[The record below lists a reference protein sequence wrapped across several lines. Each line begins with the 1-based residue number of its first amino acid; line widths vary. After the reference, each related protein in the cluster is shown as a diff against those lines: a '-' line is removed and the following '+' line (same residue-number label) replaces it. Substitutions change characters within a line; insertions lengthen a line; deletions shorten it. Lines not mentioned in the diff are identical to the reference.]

1 MKPRSLYRIRPH
13 LRVDAHLC
21 TEEYGYVLEHG
32 GRERLWF
39 PLRHVAELA
48 LKLARRDEARR
59 RALRRVDPTVV
70 LVPPSSMHHHHTV
83 QSLHQR
89 VWELHLTRP
98 EVRIKQTL
106 RQLLQVIND
115 EAECQHIYE
124 YWSAAYVACSGQTGL
139 TIEGTE
145 S

>member
-32 GRERLWF
+32 GRARLW
-39 PLRHVAELA
+39 LA
-48 LKLARRDEARR
+48 THSLAMQVLKLAKHDERVRA
-59 RALRRVDPTVV
+59 ALRSVDPTIER
-70 LVPPSSMHHHHTV
+70 VPRSSMHHHHTV
-83 QSLHQR
+83 QALHQR
-89 VWELHLTRP
+89 VWELYLTRP

-115 EAECQHIYE
+115 EAECQHIYD
-124 YWSAAYVACSGQTGL
+124 YWSAAHVCSSGQTGL